1 MFYIKIHV
9 LAAKSSSLPQ
19 KNERVMKNDMWIVW
33 KWTINRQVLREMF
46 IDNIAA
52 EENPPP
58 LRKQPF
64 RQLRPQSLKLLQHL
78 QGNLCSSQ
86 NPIFMWKKLKKH
98 RKHFGVTFFT
108 IWDIHPTFSTKWID
122 FNRDICSNS
131 WITFYNAGGT
141 ILKLLFEDAF
151 LGSDYWLE
159 ASKPSFMTVFPQVV
173 IFILLS
179 MAVVTFLFLSLTNS
193 LALAIPLKTSL
204 LIALTPS
211 RFCNWAYRNKSKYL
225 VVSFFLYR
233 FMGLEKLHRQIV
245 GPRWA

>member
-1 MFYIKIHV
+1 ME
-9 LAAKSSSLPQ
+9 LLSSPFETSIPHFPPNGLISIGIFA
-19 KNERVMKNDMWIVW
+19 VIV
-33 KWTINRQVLREMF
+33 
-46 IDNIAA
+46 
-52 EENPPP
+52 
-58 LRKQPF
+58 
-64 RQLRPQSLKLLQHL
+64 
-78 QGNLCSSQ
+78 G
-86 NPIFMWKKLKKH
+86 
-98 RKHFGVTFFT
+98 
-108 IWDIHPTFSTKWID
+108 
-122 FNRDICSNS
+122 
-131 WITFYNAGGT
+131 ITFYNAGGT

-193 LALAIPLKTSL
+193 LALAIPLKTSS

-233 FMGLEKLHRQIV
+233 SYG
-245 GPRWA
+245 A